1 MFKQDS
7 GVNEEEETAFEVP
20 PVEEPPLENVL
31 IPTDG
36 TEAVKK
42 GVEMIAPIAACCQ
55 GTIHALSVYPEGS
68 HTRDRIRSDP
78 ITDAEELVESFAR
91 ELTSSG
97 LQTETAVR
105 TGLPDEE
112 IRGYA
117 EENDID
123 LIVMVPH
130 PSSPL
135 NVLRRSVTES
145 VIRKSNTPVMVISE

>member
-1 MFKQDS
+1 MSKQDS
-7 GVNEEEETAFEVP
+7 GVNNEEEAVFEVP
-20 PVEEPPLENVL
+20 SAEEPPLENILV
-31 IPTDG
+31 PTDG

-55 GTIHALSVYPEGS
+55 GTIHALSVYPPGS

-91 ELTSSG
+91 ELTRGG
-97 LQTETAVR
+97 LQTESAVR

-123 LIVMVPH
+123 LIVMVTH

-135 NVLRRSVTES
+135 NILRRSVTKS
-145 VIRKSNTPVMVISE
+145 VIRKSDIPVMVISE